1 MLAYIELFVFKLDLS
16 EMEMWGIVY
25 WKEVQNWITTTDVI
39 KDTGYKGEQ
48 HILKHHYSQ
57 DILAANQFVGINSKV
72 L

>member
-1 MLAYIELFVFKLDLS
+1 MVS
-16 EMEMWGIVY
+16 
-25 WKEVQNWITTTDVI
+25 WKEMQNGITTTDAI

-48 HILKHHYSQ
+48 RILKHHYSQ